1 MIKMNISLLVFLLFF
16 VGSCSNTNN
25 KTNAENAV
33 PVVVSP
39 DRKLQTLEG
48 WGSSLCWW
56 AGQVGNWEDAK
67 VDSLVELITSPD
79 GLNMNIFRYNI
90 GGGDDPA
97 HRGGHM
103 VKGKGK
109 RAEMEGFKA
118 SADAPYNW
126 SADAAQR
133 KIMLKIREK
142 RPDAVFEAFSNSA
155 PYWMTESGCSAGHKD
170 PKKDNLKPEYY
181 DAFCDYLIDVCQH
194 YKEEYGIEFK
204 TLEPFNESTSGYWN
218 YMGSQE
224 GCHFEPESQIK
235 VLRILYPKLQ
245 ASGLSTVISASDE
258 TNLASAIRVFK
269 AYREAG
275 DILDKIGQF
284 NTHTYNGNNSQRA
297 ELLELVRAAEKP
309 FWQSETGPQG
319 LPRKAKGLENNL
331 LLAQKMFDDL
341 RIMQPQAWLDWQLME
356 ENNDV
361 WGLIRCDFETED
373 YTLLKNLY
381 VRMQITRFIR
391 QGYTFIGTSHPSVL
405 AAQSPDQ
412 SEIVLAVLNSDS
424 EALSFQLQ
432 VEELSRKAS
441 VSSVYRTSETE
452 NCAEIEDGKFRK
464 GTILYAAPAYSLT
477 TFVIQNK

>member
-1 MIKMNISLLVFLLFF
+1 MIKRSCSLLIVAVFFI
-16 VGSCSNTNN
+16 VSCSNAAQT
-25 KTNAENAV
+25 TNAENAV
-33 PVVVSP
+33 RVEVNPE
-39 DRKLQTLEG
+39 KTYQTLEG

-56 AGQVGNWEDAK
+56 AGQVGDWEETK
-67 VDSLVELITSPD
+67 VDSLIELITSSD

-126 SADAAQR
+126 NADAAQR
-133 KIMLKIREK
+133 KIMLKIKEK

-155 PYWMTESGCSAGHKD
+155 PYWMTISGCSAGHED
-170 PKKDNLKPEYY
+170 PNKDNLDPAYY

-194 YKEEYGIEFK
+194 YKEVYGIEFK

-218 YMGSQE
+218 YLGSQE
-224 GCHFEPESQIK
+224 GCHFEPESQIE
-235 VLRILYPKLQ
+235 VLRILYPKLK

-269 AYREAG
+269 AYRDAG

-284 NTHTYNGNNSQRA
+284 NTHTYNGTNSQRA
-297 ELLELVRAAEKP
+297 ELQELVHSSGKP

-356 ENNDV
+356 EHNDV
-361 WGLIRCDFETED
+361 WGLIRCDFESQDFE
-373 YTLLKNLY
+373 LLKNLY

-391 QGYTFIGTSHPSVL
+391 QGYTFIETNHPSVL

-412 SEIVLAVLNSDS
+412 SEIVFAVLNSGKD
-424 EALSFQLQ
+424 AIPFQI
-432 VEELSRKAS
+432 EINNLSRKAV
-441 VSSVYRTSETE
+441 VSSVFRTSETE
-452 NCAEIEDGKFRK
+452 NCTEIESIGIRK
-464 GTILYAAPAYSLT
+464 GTIVYAAPAFSST
-477 TFVIQNK
+477 TFVIQTK